1 MNPEV
6 TKFIFYHSLI
16 VLGELLI
23 VVALVHM
30 VYKRRSPASMIAWLL
45 SMILIPYV
53 SVVLYFIFGTR
64 KRANRYQKE
73 SIELVE
79 CPSQSYHEQN
89 LIDGVLRSYGI
100 DCAEENQEFILYTN
114 PVEAYNEFMSCIENS
129 SKSIY
134 ISTYVFKYDE
144 TTKSIL
150 KALIRKAQAGVKIK
164 LLIDSLGS
172 WEIYFSQYRLKK
184 LRQAGVRVEFF
195 MPVLRMPFRNY
206 INLRSHRKIYLFDDK
221 KVLSGGMNLADEY
234 LGAEPKKDRWED
246 MLFLIKGASVKSF
259 FEIFASGWY
268 YASNERLNFAEGQID
283 AYGGDTCV
291 QIVPSGP
298 DLRKDALYEALLC
311 AIYSAQKRIWIVTPY
326 FIPDESLSQ
335 ALVIAKHKGLD
346 IKLITPRVSNHLI
359 ADITRSSFM
368 RELEDAGVDVE
379 LYDGAMLHAKAIL
392 FDDMGAMLGSVN
404 LDYRSLFLNYEIAT
418 FVYSQR
424 VVKEVESWMT
434 TLLTSSSTG
443 TKTVTPVRRIMET
456 LMRTIAPQM

>member
-1 MNPEV
+1 MNQELV
-6 TKFIFYHSLI
+6 KFIFYHSLI
-16 VLGELLI
+16 TLGELLI
-23 VVALVHM
+23 VVAMVHM
-30 VYKRRSPASMIAWLL
+30 LYKRRSPASILAWLL
-45 SMILIPYV
+45 SMILIPYI

-64 KRANRYQKE
+64 KRTNRYQKE
-73 SIELVE
+73 SIALKD
-79 CPSQSYHEQN
+79 PPQTYHEHN

-100 DCAEENQEFILYTN
+100 DGAKENQQFTLLTN

-150 KALIRKAQAGVKIK
+150 EALIKKAQAGVEIK

-172 WEIYFSQYRLKK
+172 WKVYFSQHGLKK
-184 LRQAGVRVEFF
+184 LRQAGGQVEFF

-206 INLRSHRKIYLFDDK
+206 INLRNHRKIYLFDDE

-234 LGAEPKKDRWED
+234 LGAKPEKNRWED
-246 MLFLIKGASVKSF
+246 MLFSIKGAAVENF

-268 YASNERLNFAEGQID
+268 YAAKQRLKFDEKQND

-291 QIVPSGP
+291 QVVPSGP

-311 AIYSAQKRIWIVTPY
+311 AIYNAQKRIWIVTPY

-335 ALVIAKHKGLD
+335 ALIIARHKGLD
-346 IKLITPRVSNHLI
+346 VKLITPRVSNHLI

-368 RELEDAGVDVE
+368 RELEDAGVDIE
-379 LYDGAMLHAKAIL
+379 LYDGSMLHAKAIL
-392 FDDMGAMLGSVN
+392 FDDVGAMLGSVN

-424 VVKEVESWMT
+424 VIKEVEDWMT
-434 TLLTSSSTG
+434 MLLESSSTE
-443 TKTVTPVRRIMET
+443 TKKITPRRRIMEN
-456 LMRTIAPQM
+456 LMRVLAPQM

>member
-1 MNPEV
+1 MNQELV
-6 TKFIFYHSLI
+6 KFIFYHSLI
-16 VLGELLI
+16 TLGELLI
-23 VVALVHM
+23 VVAMVHM
-30 VYKRRSPASMIAWLL
+30 LYKRRSPASILAWLL
-45 SMILIPYV
+45 SMILIPYI

-64 KRANRYQKE
+64 KRTNRYQKE
-73 SIELVE
+73 SIALKD
-79 CPSQSYHEQN
+79 PPQTYHEHN

-100 DCAEENQEFILYTN
+100 DGAKENQQFTLLTN

-150 KALIRKAQAGVKIK
+150 EALIKKAQAGVEIK

-172 WEIYFSQYRLKK
+172 WKVYFSQYGLKK
-184 LRQAGVRVEFF
+184 LRQAGGQVEFF

-206 INLRSHRKIYLFDDK
+206 INLRNHRKIYLFDDE

-234 LGAEPKKDRWED
+234 LGAKPEKNRWED
-246 MLFLIKGASVKSF
+246 MLFSIKGAAVENF

-268 YASNERLNFAEGQID
+268 YAAKQRLKFDEKQND

-291 QIVPSGP
+291 QVVPSGP

-311 AIYSAQKRIWIVTPY
+311 AIYNAQKRIWIVTPY

-335 ALVIAKHKGLD
+335 ALIIARHKGLD
-346 IKLITPRVSNHLI
+346 VKLITPRVSNHLI

-368 RELEDAGVDVE
+368 RELEDAGVDIE
-379 LYDGAMLHAKAIL
+379 LYDGSMLHAKAIL
-392 FDDMGAMLGSVN
+392 FDDVGAMLGSVN

-424 VVKEVESWMT
+424 VIKEVEDWMT
-434 TLLTSSSTG
+434 MLLESSSTE
-443 TKTVTPVRRIMET
+443 TKKITPRRRIMEN
-456 LMRTIAPQM
+456 LMRVLAPQM

>member
-1 MNPEV
+1 MNQELV
-6 TKFIFYHSLI
+6 KFIFYHSLI
-16 VLGELLI
+16 TLGELLI
-23 VVALVHM
+23 VVAMVHM
-30 VYKRRSPASMIAWLL
+30 LYKRRSPASILAWLL
-45 SMILIPYV
+45 SMILIPYI

-64 KRANRYQKE
+64 KRTNRYQKE
-73 SIELVE
+73 SIALKD
-79 CPSQSYHEQN
+79 PPQTYHEHN

-100 DCAEENQEFILYTN
+100 DGAKENQQFTLLTN

-150 KALIRKAQAGVKIK
+150 EALIKKAQTGVEIK

-172 WEIYFSQYRLKK
+172 WKVYFSQHGLKK
-184 LRQAGVRVEFF
+184 LRQAGGQVEFF

-206 INLRSHRKIYLFDDK
+206 INLRNHRKIYLFDDE

-234 LGAEPKKDRWED
+234 LGAKPEKNRWED
-246 MLFLIKGASVKSF
+246 MLFSIKGAAVENF

-268 YASNERLNFAEGQID
+268 YAAKQRLKFDEKQND

-291 QIVPSGP
+291 QVVPSGP

-311 AIYSAQKRIWIVTPY
+311 AIYNAQKRIWIVTPY

-335 ALVIAKHKGLD
+335 ALIIARHKGLD
-346 IKLITPRVSNHLI
+346 VKLITPRVSNHLI

-368 RELEDAGVDVE
+368 RELEDAGVDIE
-379 LYDGAMLHAKAIL
+379 LYDGSMLHAKAIL
-392 FDDMGAMLGSVN
+392 FDDVGAMLGSVN

-418 FVYSQR
+418 FVYSRR
-424 VVKEVESWMT
+424 VIGEVEDWMT
-434 TLLTSSSTG
+434 SLLESSSTE
-443 TKTVTPVRRIMET
+443 TKKITPGRRIMEN
-456 LMRTIAPQM
+456 LMRVLAPQM

>member
-1 MNPEV
+1 MNQELV
-6 TKFIFYHSLI
+6 KFIFYHSLI
-16 VLGELLI
+16 TLGELLI
-23 VVALVHM
+23 VVAMVHM
-30 VYKRRSPASMIAWLL
+30 LYKRRSPASILAWLL
-45 SMILIPYV
+45 SMILIPYI

-64 KRANRYQKE
+64 KRTNRYQKE
-73 SIELVE
+73 SIALKD
-79 CPSQSYHEQN
+79 PPQTYHEHN

-100 DCAEENQEFILYTN
+100 DGAKENQQFTLLTN

-150 KALIRKAQAGVKIK
+150 EALIKKAQAGVEIK

-172 WEIYFSQYRLKK
+172 WKVYFSQHGLKK
-184 LRQAGVRVEFF
+184 LRQAGGQVEFF

-206 INLRSHRKIYLFDDK
+206 INLRNHRKIYLFDDE

-234 LGAEPKKDRWED
+234 LGAKPEKNRWED
-246 MLFLIKGASVKSF
+246 MLFSIKGAAVENF

-268 YASNERLNFAEGQID
+268 YAAKQRLKFDEKQND

-291 QIVPSGP
+291 QVVPSGP

-311 AIYSAQKRIWIVTPY
+311 AIYNAQKRIWIVTPY

-335 ALVIAKHKGLD
+335 ALIIARHKGLD
-346 IKLITPRVSNHLI
+346 VKLITPRVSNHLI

-368 RELEDAGVDVE
+368 RELEDAGVDIE
-379 LYDGAMLHAKAIL
+379 LYDGSMLHAKAIL
-392 FDDMGAMLGSVN
+392 FDDVGAMLGSVN

-418 FVYSQR
+418 FVYSRR
-424 VVKEVESWMT
+424 VIGEVEDWMT
-434 TLLTSSSTG
+434 SLLESSSTE
-443 TKTVTPVRRIMET
+443 TKKITPGRRIMEN
-456 LMRTIAPQM
+456 LMRVLAPQM